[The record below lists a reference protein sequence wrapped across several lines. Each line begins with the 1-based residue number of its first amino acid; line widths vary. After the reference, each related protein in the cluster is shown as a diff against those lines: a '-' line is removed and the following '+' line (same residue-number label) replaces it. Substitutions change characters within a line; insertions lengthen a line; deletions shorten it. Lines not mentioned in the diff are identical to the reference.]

1 MSHFVAIK
9 KIDGSQVVLNLDR
22 VVSVEL
28 IPSKGS
34 PYYAVTD
41 TNNRV
46 HLLDADPLATK
57 AHATGMRGGMKAT
70 VKEVDLHA

>member
-9 KIDGSQVVLNLDR
+9 KIDGSQAVLNLDR

-46 HLLDADPLATK
+46 HLLDQDPLVVK
-57 AHATGMRGGMKAT
+57 AHANGVRYI
-70 VKEVDLHA
+70 KEY